1 MTCEGDKAI
10 TTRRPGGKNPPR
22 SDRGPR
28 INHQIRISPVR
39 LIGADNTQVG
49 VIEIEVARSMAQE
62 AGLDLV
68 EVSPDARPPVCKI
81 MDYGKYKYDRAKK
94 VKRNKAASRAQEMKQ
109 IRLGRS
115 VKIDEHDVQIRI
127 NQARKFLVAGHK
139 VQVTQRFRGREITH
153 KELGLDRL
161 DDFAKSLADV
171 AKIESPPKML
181 GRQANMVLAPAP
193 KKEGE

>member
-1 MTCEGDKAI
+1 M
-10 TTRRPGGKNPPR
+10 
-22 SDRGPR
+22 
-28 INHQIRISPVR
+28 R